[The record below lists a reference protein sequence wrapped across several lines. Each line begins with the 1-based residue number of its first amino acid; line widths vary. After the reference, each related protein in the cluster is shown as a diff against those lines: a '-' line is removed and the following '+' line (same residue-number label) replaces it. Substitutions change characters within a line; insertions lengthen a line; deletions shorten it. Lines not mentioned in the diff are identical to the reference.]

1 MVRFSQPSPSNLV
14 SEGFANALRIRR
26 MPGFE
31 MEQSRV
37 PSVDNGI
44 NQDVV
49 IGSSTDSK
57 S

>member
-1 MVRFSQPSPSNLV
+1 MRFSQPSPSNLV